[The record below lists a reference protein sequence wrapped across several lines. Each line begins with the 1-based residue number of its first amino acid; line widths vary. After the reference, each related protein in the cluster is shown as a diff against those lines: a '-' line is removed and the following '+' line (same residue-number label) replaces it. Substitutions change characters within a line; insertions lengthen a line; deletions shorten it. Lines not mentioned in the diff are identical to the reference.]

1 MGYPIEF
8 EKGEINRGSWKRIKD
23 CMKKAQAGEA
33 ISVGFLGGSITQ
45 GSLSSTPETCYAYLV
60 YDWWKQRFPM
70 SQITFIN
77 AGIGGT
83 TSQFGVSR
91 VEQHLLH
98 HMPDFMLIEFAVNDD
113 NTDFFRETYEGL
125 VRRVYGDA
133 SAPAVLLMN
142 NVRYD
147 DGSNA
152 EDQHLQV
159 AKAYQLPMVS
169 MKSTIWPLVKAGV
182 IPNREITPDDLHPND
197 AGHALV
203 ARVITT
209 LLDKIYAEMTVE
221 EPAPDF
227 GGKQLPDP
235 ITRNEYECSVRYKNY
250 NSSPQLNGF
259 VADTKIKKEFLDI
272 FSGGFT
278 ASKKG
283 DEISFDIEATGIAI
297 QYRKSVHKPTPV
309 AEVIVDGDESTRT
322 ILDGNFDEDWGDCL
336 FIQTVTKHTELKKH
350 HVQIRI
356 IESHEDDQV
365 PFYLVSVIGSKGPA
379 SDGEE
384 KYGADG
390 ASAGRG
396 KRSSGK
402 KNMVKTPREKMDFKE
417 MLFTK
422 GKRSIMQTLL
432 LAFLLP
438 VVLMVV
444 LGVVSYNSASSG
456 IVSKY
461 QESAMSTLTAVGNY
475 YGLICTDINARA
487 TELVGKSD
495 VADYYNKYYKKKDKA
510 GEYYRNAQEIL
521 KNTALSDAFIN
532 SYTVIPET
540 DKGSS
545 VSSLNGSMTETPY
558 ADFMATA
565 EGEYFANNP
574 TIRNAWMGYHH
585 YLDSCLDTDESDYG
599 LVFYQKMTKADT
611 YLIFDIALEDITDSL
626 RDMDFGKG
634 SVSAVV
640 TKDNREIAVESG
652 SDGALSETTYFVGN
666 SFFEDTRNT
675 EEAYTHQ
682 VKVNGKT
689 YVYMVSPIGQT
700 DAVVCA
706 LIPKSVLMAQANT
719 IKYVT
724 VVFVLLAGLAALA
737 TGLGISMG
745 ISSTVRSMSKG
756 LARVAD
762 GDLTN
767 TFTTKRKDE
776 FKTLTVSLNAM
787 LKSMHDIMGEMRT
800 FGSQVEGMSADV
812 SERTDE
818 ISDAMRDLSQ
828 VMDEVAKGVQSQA
841 EETEQSND
849 KMMAFSDDII
859 DVTAR
864 TNDMSLSADKAIES
878 VEQGKVIVQELNEKS
893 SEAVKL
899 TDELVLDIDEV
910 QKSSKEIQSFVEII
924 NGIAEQTNLLSLNAS
939 IEAARAGQAGRGFA
953 VVAEEIR
960 NLADQSKESA
970 NRINAIVTAINTTT
984 KKTSDSARKA
994 ESMMADQTKSLER
1007 TVQVFGEIRDC
1018 VNGLVEDIRNVLG
1031 KMEAISAERASVQD
1045 SIQNISAVSQEV
1057 AASTQEATATLTNQ
1071 AEIISQL
1078 AVRVQKLS
1086 EETKVLDES
1095 IAKFKL

>member
-1 MGYPIEF
+1 MGYPVEF
-8 EKGEINRGSWKRIKD
+8 EKGEINRGNWKRIKD
-23 CMKKAQAGEA
+23 CMKKAKAGEA

-60 YDWWKQRFPM
+60 YDWWKQKFPQ
-70 SQITFIN
+70 SRITFIN

-91 VEQHLLH
+91 VEQHLLQQ
-98 HMPDFMLIEFAVNDD
+98 MPDFMLIEFAVNDD
-113 NTDFFRETYEGL
+113 NTEFFRETYEGL

-152 EDQHLQV
+152 EDQHLKV

-169 MKSTIWPLVKAGV
+169 MKSTIWPLVKSGV

-209 LLDKIYAEMTVE
+209 LLDKIYDECEVE
-221 EPAPDF
+221 EAAPDF
-227 GGKQLPDP
+227 GGKQLPAP
-235 ITRNEYECSVRYKNY
+235 ITRNEYEDSVRYKNY

-259 VADTKIKKEFLDI
+259 VADTKVKKDFLDI

-278 ASKKG
+278 AAKEG
-283 DEISFDIEATGIAI
+283 DEISFDIEATGIAV
-297 QYRKSVHKPTPV
+297 QYRKSIHKPTPV

-379 SDGEE
+379 SGE
-384 KYGADG
+384 GADNG
-390 ASAGRG
+390 AA
-396 KRSSGK
+396 SGK
-402 KNMVKTPREKMDFKE
+402 GKTDKKDTAKAPREKLDLKD

-438 VVLMVV
+438 VALMIV
-444 LGVVSYNSASSG
+444 LGVVSYNAASSG

-461 QESAMSTLTAVGNY
+461 QESALSTLAAVGNY
-475 YGLICTDINARA
+475 YGLICTNVSAKA

-510 GEYYRNAQEIL
+510 GEYYRSAQEIL
-521 KNTALSDAFIN
+521 KNTALSDAFIDN
-532 SYTVIPET
+532 YTIIAET

-545 VSSLNGSMTETPY
+545 ISSITGSMTETPY
-558 ADFMATA
+558 EGFMATA
-565 EGEYFANNP
+565 EGEYFAANP
-574 TIRNAWMGYHH
+574 TVRNAWLGYHH
-585 YLDSCLDTDESDYG
+585 YLDGCLDTEEADYG
-599 LVFYQKMTKADT
+599 LVLYQKMTKADT
-611 YLIFDIALEDITDSL
+611 YLIFDISMEDITDSL
-626 RDMDFGKG
+626 KDMDFGKG

-640 TKDNREIAVESG
+640 TKDDREIAVESG
-652 SDGALSETTYFVGN
+652 SDGALSDTVYFVGN
-666 SFFEDTRNT
+666 SFFEDTRDT
-675 EEAYTHQ
+675 QEAYTKQ

-689 YVYMVSPIGQT
+689 YVYMISPIGQT
-700 DAVVCA
+700 GAVVCA
-706 LIPKSVLMAQANT
+706 LIPKRVLLAQANT

-724 VVFVLLAGLAALA
+724 IVFVILAGLAALA

-756 LARVAD
+756 LAKVAD

-767 TFTTKRKDE
+767 TFKTNRKDE

-787 LKSMHDIMGEMRT
+787 MKSMHAIMEEMKT
-800 FGSQVEGMSADV
+800 FGGQVEGMSVDV

-849 KMMAFSDDII
+849 KMLAFSDNII
-859 DVTAR
+859 DVTSR
-864 TNDMSLSADKAIES
+864 TSAMSDSADKAIAS

-970 NRINAIVTAINTTT
+970 NRIKTIVTAINTTT

-994 ESMMADQTKSLER
+994 ESMMADQSKSLDQ

-1018 VNGLVEDIRNVLG
+1018 VSGLVEDIRNVLE
-1031 KMEAISAERASVQD
+1031 KMEVISTERASVQD

-1071 AEIISQL
+1071 AETISQL

>member
-1 MGYPIEF
+1 MGYPVEF
-8 EKGEINRGSWKRIKD
+8 EKGEINRGNWKRIKD
-23 CMKKAQAGEA
+23 CMKKAKAGEA

-60 YDWWKQRFPM
+60 YDWWKQKFPQ
-70 SQITFIN
+70 SRITFIN

-91 VEQHLLH
+91 VEQHLLQQ
-98 HMPDFMLIEFAVNDD
+98 MPDFMLIEFAVNDD
-113 NTDFFRETYEGL
+113 NTEFFRETYEGL

-152 EDQHLQV
+152 EDQHLRV

-259 VADTKIKKEFLDI
+259 VADTKVKKEFLDI

-278 ASKKG
+278 ASKEG

-297 QYRKSVHKPTPV
+297 QYRKSIHKPTPV

-365 PFYLVSVIGSKGPA
+365 PFYLVSVIGSKGSA
-379 SDGEE
+379 SGE
-384 KYGADG
+384 GADNG
-390 ASAGRG
+390 AT
-396 KRSSGK
+396 SGK
-402 KNMVKTPREKMDFKE
+402 GKTDRKDTSKAPREKLDLKE
-417 MLFTK
+417 MLFTR

-438 VVLMVV
+438 VALMIV
-444 LGVVSYNSASSG
+444 LGVVSYNAASSG

-461 QESAMSTLTAVGNY
+461 QESALSTLTAVGNY

-510 GEYYRNAQEIL
+510 GEYYRSAQEIL
-521 KNTALSDAFIN
+521 KNTALSDAFIEN
-532 SYTVIPET
+532 YTIIPET

-545 VSSLNGSMTETPY
+545 LSSITGSMTDTPY

-585 YLDSCLDTDESDYG
+585 YLDSCLDSDEEDYG

-611 YLIFDIALEDITDSL
+611 YLIFDISLEDITDSL
-626 RDMDFGKG
+626 MDMDFGKG

-640 TKDNREIAVESG
+640 TRDNREIAVESG

-700 DAVVCA
+700 GAVVCA
-706 LIPKSVLMAQANT
+706 LIPKSVLLAQANA

-724 VVFVLLAGLAALA
+724 IVFVILAGLAALA

-745 ISSTVRSMSKG
+745 ISSSVRSMSKG
-756 LARVAD
+756 LAKVAD

-767 TFTTKRKDE
+767 TFQTKRKDE

-787 LKSMHDIMGEMRT
+787 MKSMHGIMGEMKT
-800 FGSQVEGMSADV
+800 FGSQVESMSSDV

-818 ISDAMRDLSQ
+818 ISDAMRELSQ

-849 KMMAFSDDII
+849 KMLAFSDNII
-859 DVTAR
+859 DVTSR
-864 TNDMSLSADKAIES
+864 TSAMSDSADKAIAS

-893 SEAVKL
+893 NEAVKL

-910 QKSSKEIQSFVEII
+910 QKSSREIQSFVEII

-970 NRINAIVTAINTTT
+970 NRIKTIVTAINATT

-994 ESMMADQTKSLER
+994 ESMMADQSKSLDQ
-1007 TVQVFGEIRDC
+1007 TVEVFGEIRDC
-1018 VNGLVEDIRNVLG
+1018 VSGLVEDIRNVLE
-1031 KMEAISAERASVQD
+1031 KMEVISTERASVQD
-1045 SIQNISAVSQEV
+1045 SIQNISAVSEEV

-1071 AEIISQL
+1071 AETISQL

>member
-1 MGYPIEF
+1 MGYPVEF
-8 EKGEINRGSWKRIKD
+8 EKGEINRGNWKRIKD

-91 VEQHLLH
+91 VEQHLLQQ
-98 HMPDFMLIEFAVNDD
+98 MPDFVLIEFAVNDD
-113 NTDFFRETYEGL
+113 NTEFFRETYEGL

-259 VADTKIKKEFLDI
+259 AADTRIKKEFLDI

-278 ASKKG
+278 ASKEG

-309 AEVIVDGDESTRT
+309 AEVIVDGDESTRM

-384 KYGADG
+384 KHGADG

-402 KNMVKTPREKMDFKE
+402 KNTVKAPREKLDFKD

-510 GEYYRNAQEIL
+510 GEYYRSAQEIL

-532 SYTVIPET
+532 SYTIIPET

-545 VSSLNGSMTETPY
+545 VSSMNGSMTETPY

-666 SFFEDTRNT
+666 SFFEETRNT
-675 EEAYTHQ
+675 EETYTHQ

-706 LIPKSVLMAQANT
+706 LIPKSVLLAQANT

-724 VVFVLLAGLAALA
+724 IVFVILAGLAALA

-787 LKSMHDIMGEMRT
+787 LKSMHGIMGEMRT

-849 KMMAFSDDII
+849 RMMAFSDDII

-970 NRINAIVTAINTTT
+970 NRIKAIVTAINTTT

-994 ESMMADQTKSLER
+994 ESMMADQSKSLDQ